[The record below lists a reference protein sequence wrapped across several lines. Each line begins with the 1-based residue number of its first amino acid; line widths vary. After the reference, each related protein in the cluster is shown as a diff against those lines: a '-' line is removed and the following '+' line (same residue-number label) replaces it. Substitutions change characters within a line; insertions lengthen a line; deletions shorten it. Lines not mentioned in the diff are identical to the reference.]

1 MPIIRN
7 ISYLCSVKH
16 FSMAY
21 RLRDY
26 PDLLTKQTVARQV
39 FPHLPVRYGWKKI
52 RMAVGDDPVL
62 HAAFT
67 QRRRYLKISE
77 YQYLMSII

>member
-1 MPIIRN
+1 MT
-7 ISYLCSVKH
+7 
-16 FSMAY
+16 Y

-26 PDLLTKQTVARQV
+26 PDLLSKRDVAKRI
-39 FPHLPVRYGWKKI
+39 FPTLPSRYGWKKI

-67 QRRRYLKISE
+67 QRRRYLYISE
-77 YQYLMSII
+77 T

>member
-1 MPIIRN
+1 M
-7 ISYLCSVKH
+7 V
-16 FSMAY
+16 Y
-21 RLRDY
+21 RLKDY

-39 FPHLPVRYGWKKI
+39 FPHLPARYGWKKI
-52 RMAVGDDPVL
+52 RMAVGNDPVL